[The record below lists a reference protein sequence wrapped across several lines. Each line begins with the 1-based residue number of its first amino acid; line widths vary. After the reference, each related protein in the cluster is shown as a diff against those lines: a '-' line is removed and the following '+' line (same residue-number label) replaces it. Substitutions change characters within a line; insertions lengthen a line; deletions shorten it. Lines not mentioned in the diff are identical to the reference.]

1 MITPGQHNF
10 TLYQGTTLRKTFT
23 WLANNVPVDLTGYTG
38 RCQFRASY
46 QELTPA
52 LNMTSLNG
60 GIIVDSLAGQITLY
74 ATDVQTAQLTADK
87 YFYDLEIIDAVG
99 DVSRLI
105 YGTVTLVKEITR

>member
-23 WLANNVPVDLTGYTG
+23 WLANNVPVDLTAYTG

-46 QELTPA
+46 AETVPA
-52 LNMTSLNG
+52 LNMTTLNG
-60 GIIVDSLAGQITLY
+60 GILIDEPAGQITLY
-74 ATDVQTAQLTADK
+74 ATDVQTAALTADK
-87 YFYDLEIIDAVG
+87 YFYDLEIIDPAG